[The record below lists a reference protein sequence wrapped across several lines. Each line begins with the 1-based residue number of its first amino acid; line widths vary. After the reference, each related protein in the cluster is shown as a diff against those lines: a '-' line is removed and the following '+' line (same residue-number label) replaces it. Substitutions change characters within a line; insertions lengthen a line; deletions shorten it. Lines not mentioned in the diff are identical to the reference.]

1 MDELEG
7 KPTKELFAVL
17 AGTAQQIMTLVET
30 EDPRDKER
38 FRRMLSGLRDRME
51 KTIGVIDQWLEL
63 YDRGAG
69 EAGGGADPGS
79 LDTMLGL

>member
-7 KPTKELFAVL
+7 KPTKELFGVL

-38 FRRMLSGLRDRME
+38 FRRMLSGPRARME
-51 KTIGVIDQWLEL
+51 KTIGVIDRWLEEKE
-63 YDRGAG
+63 G
-69 EAGGGADPGS
+69 
-79 LDTMLGL
+79 

>member
-1 MDELEG
+1 MDELERES
-7 KPTKELFAVL
+7 PKELFGVL

-51 KTIGVIDQWLEL
+51 KTVGVIDRWLEL

-69 EAGGGADPGS
+69 EAGGEADPGS
-79 LDTMLGL
+79 LAGSG